1 MKRKRKLDTEAIF
14 KYLVK
19 GSVLNTG
26 ISTCIN
32 LDNNFS
38 HVAMIKARRKLQ
50 DNLFYNINKQMHKE
64 YILKNHIYAI
74 DGSKVPVNYGFKKK
88 YGYLSRTC
96 DKVIRRPALLNL
108 QESAILHPL
117 KEDAKLSIPEDLVKT
132 SSYVVCFNR
141 APKAQTDTIINYTI
155 TKHFNER
162 KCIEELIRGLTSKD
176 TVILDRG
183 YYSKNVFS
191 LPSAKI
197 KK

>member
-1 MKRKRKLDTEAIF
+1 
-14 KYLVK
+14 
-19 GSVLNTG
+19 
-26 ISTCIN
+26 
-32 LDNNFS
+32 
-38 HVAMIKARRKLQ
+38 
-50 DNLFYNINKQMHKE
+50 MHKE

-96 DKVIRRPALLNL
+96 DKVIRRPAKRPLAML
-108 QESAILHPL
+108 SALTGI
-117 KEDAKLSIPEDLVKT
+117 
-132 SSYVVCFNR
+132 
-141 APKAQTDTIINYTI
+141 QTDTIINYTI

-162 KCIEELIRGLTSKD
+162 KCIEELIHGLTSKD